1 MKGFLTLAPG
11 VIGAVA
17 GLGISFGLPDIGGFI
32 GVALAAVGGIAGVIW
47 TQQRS
52 QQAIAN
58 AVMAWQAGRRD
69 LPEWMA
75 PMVDSLDEQSNAT
88 QAAMMQFNQAQSRV
102 SEVENQAQAAQMA
115 VDNICNQLG
124 GASHS
129 MTTLIASLESVSNEA
144 RDTLEFAQAN
154 RSDSSAQREAL
165 KEAVNQV
172 RRISGSTSQA
182 LQEIQ
187 ALDTRSEKIQSV
199 TRVINDIAEQT
210 GLLSLNAAIEA
221 ARAGEQGRGFAVVAD
236 EVRNLAGRTSHA
248 TEEVNAIVEEMAKGT
263 RTVVEQIGRL
273 SSEVEDGSSK
283 IEAIEGSLMTI
294 GERAAKVGERLNGLM
309 QEIQKQVA
317 VVNDTSR
324 TLDALRPK
332 NF

>member
-1 MKGFLTLAPG
+1 MKGFLTLAPA
-11 VIGAVA
+11 VIGTVVGLAVA
-17 GLGISFGLPDIGGFI
+17 FAIPEFGGFV
-32 GVALAAVGGIAGVIW
+32 GVVIAAAAGIAGVVMAN
-47 TQQRS
+47 R
-52 QQAIAN
+52 AN
-58 AVMAWQAGRRD
+58 AEAISQAVAAWQAGQGN

-75 PMVDSLDEQSNAT
+75 PLTDALEEQSNAT
-88 QAAMMQFNQAQSRV
+88 QAAMMQFNQAQSQLT
-102 SEVENQAQAAQMA
+102 EAQGQAQASQMT
-115 VDNICNQLG
+115 VDNICGQLG
-124 GASHS
+124 GASQS
-129 MTTLIASLESVSNEA
+129 MMALVASLEGVSNEA
-144 RDTLEFAQAN
+144 RDTLQFAQAN

-273 SSEVEDGSSK
+273 SSEVEDGSSR

-294 GERAAKVGERLNGLM
+294 GERAAQVGERLNGLM
-309 QEIQKQVA
+309 QEIQNQVA
-317 VVNDTSR
+317 VVNETSQ
-324 TLDALRPK
+324 TLNALRLK
-332 NF
+332 

>member
-1 MKGFLTLAPG
+1 MSGFISLAPLAVG
-11 VIGAVA
+11 VIAGA
-17 GLGISFGLPDIGGFI
+17 GIGFGVPAFAWI
-32 GVALAAVGGIAGVIW
+32 GVFLAGAGGVASWFMGQASSKQQRDEAIAAWQQGDTNTPQWLSPLTDAL
-47 TQQRS
+47 TQQT
-52 QQAIAN
+52 Q
-58 AVMAWQAGRRD
+58 
-69 LPEWMA
+69 
-75 PMVDSLDEQSNAT
+75 AT
-88 QAAMMQFNQAQSRV
+88 QVATMQFNQAQARANEAESNAHEH
-102 SEVENQAQAAQMA
+102 SNQ
-115 VDNICNQLG
+115 VDQVCGQLG
-124 GASHS
+124 QASVGMMS
-129 MTTLIASLESVSNEA
+129 LIQALESVSNEA
-144 RDTLEFAQAN
+144 RETLEFAQAN
-154 RSDSSAQREAL
+154 RADSGTQREAL

-263 RTVVEQIGRL
+263 RTVFEQIGRL
-273 SSEVEDGSSK
+273 SSEVEDGSSR
-283 IEAIEGSLMTI
+283 IESIEGSLMTI
-294 GERAAKVGERLNGLM
+294 GERAAQVGERLNKLM
-309 QEIQKQVA
+309 SEINNQVTL
-317 VVNDTSR
+317 VHETSQQ
-324 TLDALRPK
+324 LESIRPK

>member
-1 MKGFLTLAPG
+1 MNGFISLAPLALGIVAG
-11 VIGAVA
+11 VGLAFGAPALGWLGPLIAGIGGTASWFLGQNQIKAERNKAVA
-17 GLGISFGLPDIGGFI
+17 DWRQGSTSAPDWLKPAAD
-32 GVALAAVGGIAGVIW
+32 ALA
-47 TQQRS
+47 
-52 QQAIAN
+52 
-58 AVMAWQAGRRD
+58 
-69 LPEWMA
+69 
-75 PMVDSLDEQSNAT
+75 EQSDAT
-88 QAAMMQFNQAQSRV
+88 QAAMMQFNQAQARATEAENKAAQAVQQVDGVCSQLGQASSGMMSLIQALEAV
-102 SEVENQAQAAQMA
+102 SE
-115 VDNICNQLG
+115 
-124 GASHS
+124 
-129 MTTLIASLESVSNEA
+129 EA
-144 RDTLEFAQAN
+144 RGTLEFAHAN
-154 RSDSSAQREAL
+154 REDSGAQREAL

-263 RTVVEQIGRL
+263 RTVFEQIGRL
-273 SSEVEDGSSK
+273 SSEVEDGSSR
-283 IEAIEGSLMTI
+283 IESIEGSLMTI
-294 GERAAKVGERLNGLM
+294 GERAAQVGERLNSLM
-309 QEIQKQVA
+309 TQINNQVSM
-317 VVNDTSR
+317 VHETSQQ
-324 TLDALRPK
+324 LEAIRPK